1 MVSATPDELT
11 RDRRPAIVRVFD
23 AACDAGPIAR
33 SNLRRMVGTSP
44 STISAAVQDLLEA
57 GLVKEHGRGQS
68 TGGRQPTLLDL
79 DPRSGGVLAV
89 DVGGHAIRAASANLR
104 GDILARAE
112 RRTPQSP
119 QPARLRSA
127 VDGLLDE
134 VAGALAG
141 PVRAIAVSVAGVV
154 RPQSRT
160 VTLAV
165 NLPGWRDVDP
175 ADWLARFGAIVLV
188 ENEANMAV
196 IGEQARGSAQGCENV
211 VFLAMGAGIGAGL
224 LVGGKLFRGK
234 RGAAGE
240 VGMMVTGTGG
250 SDLERAADAGG
261 LVERFELAGGGE
273 GRTAAEIF
281 AAAASGAEPAV
292 AVVAGVLDA
301 IAVGITNTVALL
313 DPDMIVLGGGY
324 AGAGTWLVTELGKR
338 VNGMLPGPPQL
349 VLATL
354 GSEAALVGAVFT
366 AVTAARAELA
376 VMLEGTA
383 VLG

>member
-1 MVSATPDELT
+1 MVSATPDEQA

-23 AACDAGPIAR
+23 AACDNGPIER
-33 SNLRRMVGTSP
+33 SKLRRLVGASP

-57 GLVKEHGRGQS
+57 GLVKEQGRGQS

-79 DPRSGGVLAV
+79 DPRCGGVLAV
-89 DVGGHAIRAASANLR
+89 DVGGHALRAAAANLR

-112 RRTPQSP
+112 RRTPQSA

-127 VDGLLDE
+127 MDAVLDE
-134 VAGALAG
+134 VSGAQAG
-141 PVRAIAVSVAGVV
+141 PVRAIAISVAGVV
-154 RPQSRT
+154 RPQTRT
-160 VTLAV
+160 VTLAA

-175 ADWLARFGAIVLV
+175 AEWLARFGASVLV

-196 IGEQARGSAQGCENV
+196 IGERARGSARGCDNV

-224 LVGGKLFRGK
+224 LVGGKLFRGR
-234 RGAAGE
+234 RGGAGE
-240 VGMMVTGTGG
+240 IGMMPAGPD
-250 SDLERAADAGG
+250 SMPLELAANAAH
-261 LVERFELAGGGE
+261 LAQRYAQAGGGE

-281 AAAASGAEPAV
+281 AAAAAGTEPA
-292 AVVAGVLDA
+292 AGLVSDVLDA

-324 AGAGTWLVTELGKR
+324 AGAGTWLISELNKR
-338 VNGMLPGPPQL
+338 VAATIGSPPPL
-349 VLATL
+349 LLATL

-366 AVTAARAELA
+366 AVNAARAELA
-376 VMLEGTA
+376 TALENTVGL
-383 VLG
+383 V

>member
-1 MVSATPDELT
+1 MVSATPDEQS

-33 SNLRRMVGTSP
+33 STLRRMVGTSP

-57 GLVKEHGRGQS
+57 GLVKEHGRGAS

-89 DVGGHAIRAASANLR
+89 DVGGHALRAASANLR
-104 GDILARAE
+104 GDIQARAE
-112 RRTPQSP
+112 RRTPLSP
-119 QPARLRSA
+119 QPAKLRSA
-127 VDGLLDE
+127 IDALLDE
-134 VAGALAG
+134 VAGALSG

-154 RPQSRT
+154 RPQTRT

-175 ADWLARFGAIVLV
+175 AEWLTRFGAIVLV

-196 IGEQARGSAQGCENV
+196 IGEQARGSARGCDDV

-240 VGMMVTGTGG
+240 VGMMLTGVGG
-250 SDLERAADAGG
+250 TDLEQAVNAGH
-261 LVERFELAGGGE
+261 LVERFEQAGGAT

-281 AAAASGAEPAV
+281 AAAASGAEPAMQ
-292 AVVAGVLDA
+292 VVGEVLDSLG
-301 IAVGITNTVALL
+301 VCLTNTISLL
-313 DPDMIVLGGGY
+313 DPDTIVLGGGY
-324 AGAGTWLVTELGKR
+324 AGAGTWLINELGKR
-338 VNGMLPGPPQL
+338 VSAMLPSTPPL

-354 GSEAALVGAVFT
+354 GTEAALVGAVFT
-366 AVTAARAELA
+366 AVTAARSELA
-376 VMLEGTA
+376 VMLEGA
-383 VLG
+383 SALV

>member
-1 MVSATPDELT
+1 MVSATPDEQS

-33 SNLRRMVGTSP
+33 STLRRMVGTSP

-57 GLVKEHGRGQS
+57 GLVKEHGRGAS

-89 DVGGHAIRAASANLR
+89 DVGGHALRAASANLR

-127 VDGLLDE
+127 IDTVLDD
-134 VAGALAG
+134 VAGALSG

-154 RPQSRT
+154 RPQTRT
-160 VTLAV
+160 VTMAV

-196 IGEQARGSAQGCENV
+196 IGEQAAGSARGCDDV
-211 VFLAMGAGIGAGL
+211 VFLAMGAGLGAGL

-240 VGMMVTGTGG
+240 VGMMLTGFGG
-250 SDLERAADAGG
+250 TSLEQAASAVH
-261 LVERFELAGGGE
+261 LVERFEQAGGAE

-281 AAAASGAEPAV
+281 AAAASGVQPA
-292 AVVAGVLDA
+292 ARVVGEVLDSLG
-301 IAVGITNTVALL
+301 VCITNTIALL
-313 DPDMIVLGGGY
+313 DPDIIVLGGGY
-324 AGAGTWLVTELGKR
+324 AGAGTWLISEFGKR
-338 VNGMLPGPPQL
+338 VSAMLPSTPPL

-366 AVTAARAELA
+366 AVTAARSELA
-376 VMLEGTA
+376 VMLEKTS
-383 VLG
+383 VLV